1 MTVAWVTGGGTGIG
15 RALAKQLVRQGAKV
29 VISGR
34 RKEVLAAAAHDI
46 GTPHILA
53 IAGDASKESDV
64 AKLVEKVQRRWGSI
78 DLLIN
83 NAGSN
88 DNTAMKRT
96 TAEEYQEAFEKNCV
110 SAILATQAVLPEMI
124 KTGRGAIV
132 NISSIY
138 GRWAS
143 ASSASYSVSKYALA
157 GYTDVLRQ
165 ALVRTNI
172 HVMGVFP
179 GFIRTDMTAPFVAP
193 GSLREKVGKTPD
205 QMAAAIL
212 RGLRREKAEVYFP
225 WYVLWNLR
233 LHRWFPNFANR
244 MAMKVKR

>member
-1 MTVAWVTGGGTGIG
+1 MIAWVTGGGTGIG
-15 RALAKQLVRQGAKV
+15 RALAKQLVREGAKV

-34 RKEVLAAAAHDI
+34 RQEVLAAAAHDI

-53 IAGDASKESDV
+53 IAGDASKAADV
-64 AKLVEKVQRRWGSI
+64 TALVEKAQRRWGAI

-88 DNTAMKRT
+88 ANNAMKRT

-124 KTGRGAIV
+124 KAGRGSIV

-138 GRWAS
+138 GKWAS
-143 ASSASYSVSKYALA
+143 ANSASYSVSKYALT

-165 ALVRTNI
+165 ALIRTNV

-179 GFIRTDMTAPFVAP
+179 GFIRTDMTAPFVEP
-193 GSLREKVGKTPD
+193 GTLRAKMGKSPD

-212 RGLRREKAEVYFP
+212 RAVRRRKAELYFP
-225 WYVLWNLR
+225 WYVPWAIR
-233 LHRWFPNFANR
+233 LHRWFPNVANR
-244 MAMKVKR
+244 TAMKVKR